1 LTPYNQALYYIV
13 SLPMF
18 SRILIKLID
27 QAIVPAIFLL
37 TVKIVA
43 TVGISRYLG
52 IDFTV
57 GQTGFVFES
66 TDDYLKISSYS
77 TFAMV
82 VALAVG
88 LFYILFKSMIFH
100 DSHISPKLTAKLFSL
115 RLSTFIQG
123 SFDLY
128 SQGAIWM
135 SYSYLLMLVTGI
147 MSIFGMIYS
156 WVFYSSLILTALSTV
171 FFVLDVENEMKI
183 KDPDMEEESDEEII
197 LNFGENK

>member
-1 LTPYNQALYYIV
+1 
-13 SLPMF
+13 MF

-52 IDFTV
+52 IVFTV
-57 GQTGFVFES
+57 GPTGFVFDS
-66 TDDYLKISSYS
+66 TADYVRISSYS

-82 VALAVG
+82 AALAIG
-88 LFYILFKSMIFH
+88 LFYILLKSMAFH
-100 DSHISPKLTAKLFSL
+100 ETHISPKMTAKLFSL

-135 SYSYLLMLVTGI
+135 SYSYLLMFVTGI

-171 FFVLDVENEMKI
+171 FFVLDVENEMKM
-183 KDPDMEEESDEEII
+183 KDPNIESETEEEIVLSFEE
-197 LNFGENK
+197 N

>member
-1 LTPYNQALYYIV
+1 
-13 SLPMF
+13 MF

-52 IDFTV
+52 IVFTV
-57 GQTGFVFES
+57 GPTGFVFEN
-66 TDDYLKISSYS
+66 TEEYVRVSSYS

-82 VALAVG
+82 AALAVG
-88 LFYILFKSMIFH
+88 LFYILLKSMVFH
-100 DSHISPKLTAKLFSL
+100 DSHISPKMTARLFSL

-135 SYSYLLMLVTGI
+135 SYSYLLMFVTGI
-147 MSIFGMIYS
+147 MSIFGMIYP

-171 FFVLDVENEMKI
+171 FFILDVESEMKM
-183 KDPDMEEESDEEII
+183 KDPDIETETEEEIVLSFEESR
-197 LNFGENK
+197 

>member
-1 LTPYNQALYYIV
+1 
-13 SLPMF
+13 MF

-52 IDFTV
+52 IVFTV
-57 GQTGFVFES
+57 GPTGFVFDS
-66 TDDYLKISSYS
+66 TADYVRISSYS

-82 VALAVG
+82 AALAIG
-88 LFYILFKSMIFH
+88 LFYILLKSMAFH
-100 DSHISPKLTAKLFSL
+100 ETHISPKMTAKLFSL

-135 SYSYLLMLVTGI
+135 SYSYLLMFVTGI

-156 WVFYSSLILTALSTV
+156 WVFYSSYFHCFFCLGRCCCAWLRVWILAVESWKPYEICLAGNKAAFYIYGKSV
-171 FFVLDVENEMKI
+171 FQY
-183 KDPDMEEESDEEII
+183 
-197 LNFGENK
+197 